1 MRNQG
6 VHQSE
11 VISTAGKIKTA
22 VASMVSCLWEA
33 DDILEI
39 RLLRPD
45 ENATK
50 QSWHTADE
58 LPDAAAS
65 KAVINLAGWNV
76 YCGANPRERMGAA
89 GDRNVPIARS
99 LFVDFDDG
107 IDLPEAK
114 ARWGE
119 AVIPEPTLVIDSGHG
134 VHAYW
139 RLRTAFINL
148 DDWTRSQKRLIGLL
162 NSDKVVHNPERIM
175 RLPGTMNVK
184 GTPHVPCKILRADP
198 TRTYDL
204 TSLLPPETDGTSGP
218 FRTNDWKSALDALGS
233 LSPSRADDYDD
244 WLAVGQ
250 CLHSVDQSGSMLSE
264 WDRWSRQSG
273 KHKEG
278 DCDHRWSSFGPERGR
293 TVATLIHMAK
303 QDSGAN
309 ERTMSSNGKAAT
321 SPPLSALEGRTDI
334 ANGRRFA
341 QIHGENVRYS
351 HPWKHWLIWDGC
363 RWKIDDTG
371 AVNRLAKD
379 VADRIW
385 TEARRSNEKHSL
397 AFAAK
402 TAGDKHVKAMLNQA
416 KSEPGI
422 HVLPAQMDQHPWLLN
437 CPNGT
442 IDLQT
447 GVLRPHDRTDMLT
460 RLCPTQFDSDAQ
472 SYQFDRFLESILITP
487 DLTGLVQRWFGLCL
501 TASVREHVLPIFH
514 GNGANGKTTL
524 LNLFCETV
532 GFDYTMQAKPDMLMS
547 TRNESHATERMDL
560 FGKRFVVCAESQEG
574 RRLNEPWIKTLVGG
588 DPIRGRRCY
597 ENPWQFDPTHKVV
610 LCTNHK
616 PKIKGTDHAI
626 WRRIRLVPFNM
637 RFWDPDNRETG
648 PPKLKQDKELSGRLN
663 QEREGVLAWAVRG
676 CLDWQKGGL
685 DWAGEVLEA
694 TANYRTEEDAI
705 GRFLDERCILNPG
718 LELPFGRL
726 YSALETWAKDAG
738 DDVPTRTAVGKYLQ
752 NETACRRVDTRP
764 LKYSGVILK

>member
-33 DDILEI
+33 GDILEI
-39 RLLRPD
+39 RLLHPN
-45 ENATK
+45 ENTTK
-50 QSWHTADE
+50 RSWHTADE

-107 IDLPEAK
+107 IDLPKAK

-250 CLHSVDQSGSMLSE
+250 CLHSVDQSGPMLSE

-273 KHKEG
+273 KYRER
-278 DCDHRWSSFGPERGR
+278 DCAHRWNTFGPGRGR

-309 ERTMSSNGKAAT
+309 ERAMSSRPQIIIGTDEKRVVDEAVR
-321 SPPLSALEGRTDI
+321 ALAGMGGIYQR
-334 ANGRRFA
+334 G
-341 QIHGENVRYS
+341 S
-351 HPWKHWLIWDGC
+351 
-363 RWKIDDTG
+363 
-371 AVNRLAKD
+371 RLTY
-379 VADRIW
+379 V
-385 TEARRSNEKHSL
+385 
-397 AFAAK
+397 
-402 TAGDKHVKAMLNQA
+402 V
-416 KSEPGI
+416 P
-422 HVLPAQMDQHPWLLN
+422 
-437 CPNGT
+437 
-442 IDLQT
+442 
-447 GVLRPHDRTDMLT
+447 
-460 RLCPTQFDSDAQ
+460 
-472 SYQFDRFLESILITP
+472 
-487 DLTGLVQRWFGLCL
+487 
-501 TASVREHVLPIFH
+501 
-514 GNGANGKTTL
+514 
-524 LNLFCETV
+524 
-532 GFDYTMQAKPDMLMS
+532 S
-547 TRNESHATERMDL
+547 TR
-560 FGKRFVVCAESQEG
+560 
-574 RRLNEPWIKTLVGG
+574 
-588 DPIRGRRCY
+588 
-597 ENPWQFDPTHKVV
+597 
-610 LCTNHK
+610 
-616 PKIKGTDHAI
+616 
-626 WRRIRLVPFNM
+626 
-637 RFWDPDNRETG
+637 
-648 PPKLKQDKELSGRLN
+648 PPKGI
-663 QEREGVLAWAVRG
+663 VR
-676 CLDWQKGGL
+676 
-685 DWAGEVLEA
+685 
-694 TANYRTEEDAI
+694 
-705 GRFLDERCILNPG
+705 P
-718 LELPFGRL
+718 
-726 YSALETWAKDAG
+726 
-738 DDVPTRTAVGKYLQ
+738 DDVPRIVAMPTPRLRELMASAAPWVRRPKGNDNELKNCHPPEWAVKEVEARGQWDDIPPIEAVVSVPVLRFDGTVLQRSGFDTDSGIYFASKIEFPPVPDQPTRDDAKQACGELLDVVKDFPFDKPEHKAAWLAAVLSLFARQAYAGPTPLCLIEANIRGCGKSLLADVAAIIATGQNAPRMPAPRSDDESRKRITSIAVAAEPLCLIDNVTGRLDLPSLDAALTATTWNDRVLGKSELTG
-752 NETACRRVDTRP
+752 NVP
-764 LKYSGVILK
+764 LNTIWFLTGNNVILGGDTVRRSMHVRLESRLEKPEERTGFAHANLMAWLQGERGRLAQAALIVLRAYWVAGCPDMKLPPWGSFEGWSRLVRSAVVWAKQPDPGKTRGQLAEHADTDTATLDLLIGAIETEQRNRDGDGNTAAEMVERAAGSGPITHCGLP